1 MWNALSAAIV
11 AMIKT
16 SSEVDSTAV
25 YDHAKSKL
33 TKYPTITVTAA
44 GNQESYFADT
54 SRVGRTYNFN
64 VDVYQER
71 FEQGEDNAERIL
83 RTIIDDLISIFD
95 ADVYLQTALEGRGF
109 AKPFNG
115 DWGYTGE
122 QLNTRSARIVIAC
135 QVIQ

>member
-1 MWNALSAAIV
+1 MWNTLSAAIV

-16 SSEVDSTAV
+16 SSEVEDAAV
-25 YDHAKSKL
+25 LDHAAKI
-33 TKYPTITVTAA
+33 TQYPTIQVTAA

-64 VDVYQER
+64 VDIFQER

-83 RTIIDDLISIFD
+83 RTIVDDLISIFD
-95 ADVYLQTALEGRGF
+95 ADVYLNTALEGRGF

-115 DWGYTGE
+115 DWGYTGD